1 MVQELAILA
10 THEVVQMSADP
21 AKAATAAHGRPEA
34 KDARIS
40 VNGQDVVV
48 TKERMS
54 GLEIKEA
61 AIRAGVPI
69 QADFV
74 LSEVNP
80 GGQQKIIADEREV
93 PVKTG
98 DEFWAI
104 PGDDNS

>member
-1 MVQELAILA
+1 VIDVSAQ
-10 THEVVQMSADP
+10 HEAADQ
-21 AKAATAAHGRPEA
+21 AAATKPAPKE
-34 KDARIS
+34 ARIT

-48 TKERMS
+48 PKERLT
-54 GLEIKEA
+54 GFEIKEA

-74 LSEVNP
+74 LSEVRP
-80 GGQQKIIADEREV
+80 SGEQQIIADDREV

>member
-1 MVQELAILA
+1 MSTQPTDPMVQ
-10 THEVVQMSADP
+10 
-21 AKAATAAHGRPEA
+21 AKSHPVP
-34 KDARIS
+34 KDAEIS
-40 VNGQDVVV
+40 VNGQAVLVAKDRL
-48 TKERMS
+48 T
-54 GLEIKEA
+54 GLEIKDA

-80 GGQQKIIADEREV
+80 GGQQKIIADDREV
-93 PVKTG
+93 PVKSG